1 MGFPI
6 RFPSRYFNAVVG
18 PSSKIISSAFLNPIL
33 DQRIRKDQHEESS
46 LPRTLIE
53 KPNVCI
59 PGFQPFQLSEG
70 SNIISLL
77 RTRALALNMF
87 GFKSWP
93 RHLLGV

>member
-6 RFPSRYFNAVVG
+6 RFPSRFFNPVVG

-33 DQRIRKDQHEESS
+33 DQRIRKDQQEESS
-46 LPRTLIE
+46 LLRTLIE

-59 PGFQPFQLSEG
+59 PGFQLFQLSDG
-70 SNIISLL
+70 SNIILL
-77 RTRALALNMF
+77 RSRALALNMF

-93 RHLLGV
+93 RHLLVV